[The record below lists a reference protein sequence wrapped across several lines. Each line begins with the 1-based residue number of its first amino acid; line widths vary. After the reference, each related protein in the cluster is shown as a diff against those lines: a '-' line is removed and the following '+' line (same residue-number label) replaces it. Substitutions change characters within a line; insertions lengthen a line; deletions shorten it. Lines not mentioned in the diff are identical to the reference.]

1 MQRASRFSPV
11 VVVNGPAL
19 ARRGIR
25 PGETAIREAPPLPP
39 PGPEGRAA
47 APASGLLALARHV
60 LRRKVLARVALSL
73 AAIIVAGALLTAG
86 VVLTRDFSKLPAQ
99 LSAKLE
105 RETGGAVRLGKAEL
119 RYWPRPRVVIEN
131 IAFERRDIG
140 LNVIA
145 PRGLIRLDLIDLLDG
160 SVEAPNLL
168 LQNAEVQLPSS
179 GLQALYASPRSLTGL
194 IEAVSGSFAGLSQLS
209 GARLTLTKAR
219 VTIGAEGDPQRLLLE
234 PVEARL
240 RYRAHSGRIDVS
252 ARRDSSLR
260 PVEISASLPTL
271 RALQGGIAQTATFRV
286 SGFGSR
292 ASFSGTLLRKP
303 ELTLQGEVEASIQ
316 DDFERL
322 IGLSFTRA
330 GAIDEPTR
338 VSGTLTLDPRGG
350 GLEALSIRRADGAL
364 SGIAA
369 IRENAGRWNISAT
382 LAGDLV
388 DGTAA
393 SGALQRLRLAD
404 GGWSRR
410 EFDVNPVPALDLDI
424 RLSTRSFRLGKVA
437 LDNAALS
444 ILTRRDRAELAI
456 NDARYAGGTVKAR
469 LSMLRRE
476 RGAQDVR
483 LHLAADRVEMETF
496 FEQAFGTAR
505 IRGPLTLVLQAES
518 TGDSIAEIAANLA
531 GTGSLDLKGG
541 QVLGIDANRLM
552 GRPIEGRPEAALVA
566 SLGGRTPYDQMAV
579 NFAIRQGRVEPVGSN
594 LQAPRMTGQLEG
606 VMDLG
611 AQQHDLSIVL
621 RRREDQPPLPSEFF
635 AFRIEGPLLAPQ
647 FRPDPSLLA
656 RRS

>member
-1 MQRASRFSPV
+1 M
-11 VVVNGPAL
+11 PAEFRRL
-19 ARRGIR
+19 AAFLPARRR
-25 PGETAIREAPPLPP
+25 LTT
-39 PGPEGRAA
+39 
-47 APASGLLALARHV
+47 
-60 LRRKVLARVALSL
+60 VALSL
-73 AAIIVAGALLTAG
+73 AALLGAVALLVAGLL
-86 VVLTRDFSKLPAQ
+86 LTRDFSNLPAQ

-105 RETGGAVRLGKAEL
+105 RETAGAVRLGKAEL

-131 IAFERRDIG
+131 IVFERREIG
-140 LNVIA
+140 LKVSA

-160 SVEAPNLL
+160 SVEAPNLV

-179 GLQALYASPRSLTGL
+179 GLHALYASPRSLTGL
-194 IEAVSGSFAGLSQLS
+194 IEAVSGSFAGLNQLS

-240 RYRAHSGRIDVS
+240 RYRASTGRIDVS

-260 PVEISASLPTL
+260 PVEMSASLPTL
-271 RALQGGIAQTATFRV
+271 RALQGGSAQSASLRL

-292 ASFSGTLLRKP
+292 ANFSGTITRKP
-303 ELTLQGEVEASIQ
+303 ELTLQGAVEASIQ

-322 IGLSFTRA
+322 LGITLSRA
-330 GAIDEPTR
+330 GADDEPTR
-338 VSGTLTLDPRGG
+338 ISGTLTLDPRGG

-364 SGIAA
+364 TGIAA

-393 SGALQRLRLAD
+393 SASLQRLRLAD

-410 EFDVNPVPALDLDI
+410 ELEVNPVPALDLDI
-424 RLSTRSFRLGKVA
+424 RLSTRAFRLGKVA
-437 LDNAALS
+437 LENAALS
-444 ILTRRDRAELAI
+444 VLTRRDRAELAI

-469 LSMLRRE
+469 LSMVRRE

-483 LHLAADRVEMETF
+483 LQLTADKVEMETF
-496 FEQAFGTAR
+496 FEQAFGAAR
-505 IRGPLTLVLQAES
+505 LRGPLNLVLQAES
-518 TGDSIAEIAANLA
+518 TGDSIAEIASNLA

-552 GRPIEGRPEAALVA
+552 GRPVEGRPEAALVA
-566 SLGGRTPYDQMAV
+566 SLGGRTPFDHVAV
-579 NFAIRQGRVEPVGSN
+579 NFAIRQGRVEPVGSS
-594 LQAPRMTGQLEG
+594 LQAPRMIGQLEG
-606 VMDLG
+606 MMDLA
-611 AQQHDLSIVL
+611 AQRHDLSVVL

>member
-1 MQRASRFSPV
+1 MAGLSLVAVFGV
-11 VVVNGPAL
+11 VAL
-19 ARRGIR
+19 
-25 PGETAIREAPPLPP
+25 L
-39 PGPEGRAA
+39 AA
-47 APASGLLALARHV
+47 GLLF
-60 LRRKVLARVALSL
+60 
-73 AAIIVAGALLTAG
+73 
-86 VVLTRDFSKLPAQ
+86 TRDFSNLPAQ
-99 LSAKLE
+99 LSARLE

-131 IAFERRDIG
+131 ISFERREIG
-140 LNVIA
+140 LRVTA
-145 PRGLIRLDLIDLLDG
+145 PRALVRLDLIDLLDG
-160 SVEAPNLL
+160 SVESPNLL
-168 LQNAEVQLPSS
+168 LQNAEVQLPSA
-179 GLQALYASPRSLTGL
+179 GLHALYASPRSLAGL
-194 IEAVSGSFAGLSQLS
+194 LEAVTGSFSGLNQLS
-209 GARLTLTKAR
+209 GARLSLTKAR
-219 VTIGAEGDPQRLLLE
+219 VTFGAEGDPQRLTLE

-271 RALQGGIAQTATFRV
+271 RALQGGSAENASLRL

-292 ASFSGTLLRKP
+292 ASFSGTLSRKP
-303 ELTLQGEVEASIQ
+303 ELTLNGALDASIQ

-322 IGLSFTRA
+322 IGLTLSRA
-330 GAIDEPTR
+330 GAADEPTR
-338 VSGTLTLDPRGG
+338 VAGTLTLDPRGG

-364 SGIAA
+364 TGIAA

-424 RLSTRSFRLGKVA
+424 RLSTRAFRLGKVA
-437 LDNAALS
+437 LENAALS

-483 LHLAADRVEMETF
+483 LHLSADKVEMETF

-505 IRGPLTLVLQAES
+505 VRGPLTLVLQAES
-518 TGDSIAEIAANLA
+518 TGDNIAEIASNLS
-531 GTGSLDLKGG
+531 GTGSLDIKGG

-566 SLGGRTPYDQMAV
+566 ALGGRTPFDQVSV
-579 NFAIRQGRVEPVGSN
+579 NFAMRQGRVEPVGSS

-606 VMDLG
+606 VMDL
-611 AQQHDLSIVL
+611 AQQRHDLSIVL

>member
-1 MQRASRFSPV
+1 M
-11 VVVNGPAL
+11 PAEL
-19 ARRGIR
+19 RRLAAFLPARRR
-25 PGETAIREAPPLPP
+25 LTT
-39 PGPEGRAA
+39 
-47 APASGLLALARHV
+47 
-60 LRRKVLARVALSL
+60 VALSL
-73 AAIIVAGALLTAG
+73 AALLGAVALLVAGLL
-86 VVLTRDFSKLPAQ
+86 LTRDFSNLPAQ

-105 RETGGAVRLGKAEL
+105 RETAGAVRLGKAEL

-131 IAFERRDIG
+131 IVFERREIG
-140 LNVIA
+140 LKVSA

-160 SVEAPNLL
+160 SVEAPNLV

-179 GLQALYASPRSLTGL
+179 GLHALYASPRSLTGL
-194 IEAVSGSFAGLSQLS
+194 IEAVSGSFAGLNQLS

-240 RYRAHSGRIDVS
+240 RYRASTGRIDVS

-260 PVEISASLPTL
+260 PVEMSASLPTL
-271 RALQGGIAQTATFRV
+271 RALQGGSAQSASLRL

-292 ASFSGTLLRKP
+292 ANFSGTITRKP
-303 ELTLQGEVEASIQ
+303 ELTLQGAVEASIQ

-322 IGLSFTRA
+322 LGITLSRA
-330 GAIDEPTR
+330 GADDEPTR
-338 VSGTLTLDPRGG
+338 ISGTLTLDPRGG

-364 SGIAA
+364 TGIAA

-393 SGALQRLRLAD
+393 SASLQRLRLAD

-410 EFDVNPVPALDLDI
+410 ELEVNPVPALDLDI
-424 RLSTRSFRLGKVA
+424 RLSTRAFRLGKVA
-437 LDNAALS
+437 LENAALS
-444 ILTRRDRAELAI
+444 VLTRRDRAELAI

-469 LSMLRRE
+469 LSMVRRE

-483 LHLAADRVEMETF
+483 LQLTADKVEMETF
-496 FEQAFGTAR
+496 FEQAFGAAR
-505 IRGPLTLVLQAES
+505 LRGPLNLVLQAES
-518 TGDSIAEIAANLA
+518 TGDSIAEIASNLA

-552 GRPIEGRPEAALVA
+552 GRPVEGRPEAALVA
-566 SLGGRTPYDQMAV
+566 SLGGRTPFDHVAV
-579 NFAIRQGRVEPVGSN
+579 NFAIRQGRVEPVGSS
-594 LQAPRMTGQLEG
+594 LQAPRMIGQLEG
-606 VMDLG
+606 MMDLA
-611 AQQHDLSIVL
+611 AQRHDLSVVL